1 MSNNNPSQN
10 LPPGGGSPGN
20 AAATWGPKDTARL
33 LVAGFLGGLMTPMI
47 QPIQELLKSHHYP
60 ADFGAGYWLIGAALG
75 VLGVVMVWLLKET
88 DVKKALILG
97 LSLPAF
103 FTSLGGALQNSGG
116 YKVSTTTP
124 TVINAS
130 IAERGAAGILSFFA
144 TSAYAQPVPT
154 PISAASAR
162 SLKVTR
168 EGEFAYRLELLDDKG
183 NVTSTPLDV
192 KASESLPVTLALPD
206 NAVGLRFT
214 AGAAVASQA
223 FNAKSGQTVD
233 VTLKGEGLRRQFDI
247 AQVLGKTPDL
257 VPDKLSAEV
266 NVRP

>member
-1 MSNNNPSQN
+1 MNNNNPN
-10 LPPGGGSPGN
+10 PPPGGGSPNN
-20 AAATWGPKDTARL
+20 AAITWGPRDTVRL
-33 LVAGFLGGLMTPMI
+33 LVAGFVGGLMTPLI
-47 QPIQELLKSHHYP
+47 QPLQEFLKLHHYP
-60 ADFGAGYWLIGAALG
+60 SDFGAGYWLIGAALG
-75 VLGVVMVWLLKET
+75 ALGAVMVWLLKET
-88 DVKKALILG
+88 DVKKALVLG

-116 YKVSTTTP
+116 DKTSA
-124 TVINAS
+124 TVTNAS
-130 IAERGAAGILSFFA
+130 IEERGAAGILSFFV
-144 TSAYAQPVPT
+144 TSAYAQPAPS
-154 PISAASAR
+154 PIAVASAR

-183 NVTSTPLDV
+183 NVISTPLDV
-192 KASESLPVTLALPD
+192 KASESSPVTLPLRD

-214 AGAAVASQA
+214 AGSAVASQG

-257 VPDKLSAEV
+257 VPERLSV
-266 NVRP
+266 TLNP